1 MQQAFDQIQ
10 ANYSPNQLPNIRHLV
25 TSELY
30 SAFEEDAADV
40 SNYDSKPFFKHLN
53 AEVIDTVDENNQYIA
68 SVKIRGDI
76 DEANQRSEPF
86 REIWHFTKQKGSS
99 DWLLAGIEPY

>member
-53 AEVIDTVDENNQYIA
+53 AEVIDTVDEDNQYIA